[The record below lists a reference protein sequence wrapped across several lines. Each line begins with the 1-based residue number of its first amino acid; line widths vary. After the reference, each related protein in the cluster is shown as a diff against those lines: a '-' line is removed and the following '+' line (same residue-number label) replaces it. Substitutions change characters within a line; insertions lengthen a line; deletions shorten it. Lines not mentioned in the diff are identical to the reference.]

1 MSSINTNGWISRDT
15 YKLPNLQLTN
25 TLSVAEDVVFE
36 GLNLSIFSD
45 TFIDGTLS
53 LYSEVY
59 LSAELSVAGEAKFGS
74 NLSVAGEAKFGSNL
88 SVAGISTIPI
98 ISVST
103 LDIYGITT
111 IHDQLNLT
119 GTISANALSIG
130 SNAVIEGG
138 LEVATQLNIFAPT
151 LLEGDL
157 TMNGNRT
164 ITINDNVITSDSY
177 DSLTIASNNNAL
189 NLLTNGIEGT
199 GLTLSSANDIITLR
213 PNIDAGLFEINAN
226 FTAVEITSTDYV
238 KITGSTVQIAND
250 LLVNG
255 GLSVAGNFS
264 LNNANINHI
273 SVNSLDISN
282 NLTLAGTLSLG
293 GDVFVDTITLSIF
306 GDVYM
311 DAILSVDSEVYLSNE
326 LSVAGE
332 AKFGANLSVA
342 GTTTLNNVVITGS
355 VTVPEPTLPG
365 DLVTKQY
372 VDDRSAGLDPKESV
386 RLVSSSNIVGT
397 VNNVALTLTVG
408 YAPLTIDGSDV
419 VLNNRVLLKGQ
430 ADQTENGIYKVTSLT
445 GSQVVLTRTTDF
457 NNNPVGEISP
467 GSFFFCEEGG
477 AYKNTGWV
485 VNVLLDL
492 SGNKVDPSGGIVFGQ
507 TRILFSQF
515 TGTGSLIGGTGINI
529 AGSTISIKYDN
540 LTIGI
545 NGSSQI
551 EVKDGG
557 ITLPKLE
564 LATSGLNNSLNVSNL
579 ALTYSVIS
587 PNTPTLSN
595 NQAAL
600 CISQDG
606 VSGSNFLAV
615 VYKDGSGNNYTT
627 NLAFLS

>member
-1 MSSINTNGWISRDT
+1 MSSTNTNGWISRDT

-45 TFIDGTLS
+45 TFIDGILS
-53 LYSEVY
+53 AGVEVY
-59 LSAELSVAGEAKFGS
+59 ITNELSVGGQTKLGAD
-74 NLSVAGEAKFGSNL
+74 L
-88 SVAGISTIPI
+88 SVAGIATIPV

-103 LDIYGITT
+103 LDIYGLTT

-119 GTISANALSIG
+119 GTLSANALSISGNTVLNG
-130 SNAVIEGG
+130 STVAEGG
-138 LEVATQLNIFAPT
+138 LEVATALNIFAPT

-157 TMNGNRT
+157 TMNGDHR
-164 ITINDNVITSDSY
+164 ITLNDHVIYSNSV

-189 NLLTNGIEGT
+189 NLLTNGVEGT

-213 PNIDAGLFEINAN
+213 PTIDAGIFEINAN

-238 KITGSTVQIAND
+238 KITGSHVEIANE

-255 GLSVAGNFS
+255 GLSVAGELT
-264 LNNANINHI
+264 LNDALINNI

-282 NLTLAGTLSLG
+282 NLTLSGTLSVG

-332 AKFGANLSVA
+332 ARFASNLSVG
-342 GTTTLNNVVITGS
+342 GTATLSTVVVTGS
-355 VTVPEPTLPG
+355 LTVPEPTLPSH
-365 DLVTKQY
+365 VATKQY

-386 RLVSSSNIVGT
+386 RLVSASNIVGT
-397 VNNVALTLTVG
+397 VNNTLLTLTIA

-430 ADQTENGIYKVTSLT
+430 ADQTENGIYKVTSLN

-467 GSFFFCEEGG
+467 GAFFFCEEGG

-485 VNVLLDL
+485 VNTLIDL

-515 TGTGSLIGGTGINI
+515 TGTGQLIGGSAINLT
-529 AGSTISIKYDN
+529 GSTISVKYDN
-540 LTIGI
+540 TTIGL
-545 NGSSQI
+545 NGSGQL
-551 EVKDGG
+551 EVKDAG

-564 LATSGLNNSLNVSNL
+564 LATSGLNNSLNISNM

-606 VSGSNFLAV
+606 VSGYNFLSV
-615 VYKDGSGNNYTT
+615 VYKDASGNITNT
-627 NLAFLS
+627 NLAFLSN